1 MEAQARYTLVGTV
14 VLFVT
19 LLLVAGLVWLAGG
32 TDRVNY
38 RHFTIYFVKQSM
50 DGLDI
55 NSLVKMRGIK
65 VGVVTSYE
73 FAGKGQDEVRV
84 DIKVNPDTPVR
95 ENAVAYVQRN
105 VVTGIATVALSNPDA
120 TSPLLTVTPPDERY
134 PVIAEGS
141 SDLDKVTTAL
151 SRIAENGSQVLNKI
165 NGLLSDENRQ
175 GVTKTIQNLQVLTT
189 NLADSKE
196 AVSTAVQS
204 IKGAADAFR
213 DASGS
218 FNQVAI
224 RSGDSIQSLSKSAD
238 TALKQA
244 TATLELL
251 NRETST
257 VSLQLQGLAETGT
270 LELTTVSRDLRNSA
284 DSVGAAGQRF
294 TDPRGL
300 LFGSGKPQFGPGEK

>member
-1 MEAQARYTLVGTV
+1 
-14 VLFVT
+14 
-19 LLLVAGLVWLAGG
+19 
-32 TDRVNY
+32 
-38 RHFTIYFVKQSM
+38 
-50 DGLDI
+50 
-55 NSLVKMRGIK
+55 
-65 VGVVTSYE
+65 
-73 FAGKGQDEVRV
+73 
-84 DIKVNPDTPVR
+84 
-95 ENAVAYVQRN
+95 
-105 VVTGIATVALSNPDA
+105 
-120 TSPLLTVTPPDERY
+120 
-134 PVIAEGS
+134 
-141 SDLDKVTTAL
+141 

-189 NLADSKE
+189 NLADSKQ

-213 DASGS
+213 DASGN

-224 RSGDSIQSLSKSAD
+224 RSGDSIQNLSKSAD
-238 TALKQA
+238 TTLKQA

-284 DSVGAAGQRF
+284 DSVGAAGKRF

-300 LFGSGKPQFGPGEK
+300 LFGSGKQQFGPGEK